1 LSNEKISFASMQ
13 RIFFSNLVL
22 AIFLNLLIKPLAL
35 FGIDATVQNR
45 VGPEDYGLYFSLLNF
60 SVMFNMLLDLGINN
74 FTTKSIAQSPDEA
87 RGYFGKLMGLRLLLF
102 VLYLVF
108 LLLSALILGYRNQ
121 ELHLLSL
128 LALMQFLILTTGFCR
143 SHFAGFHFFKYDALM
158 SVLDRTLLIVFGGAI
173 LFIPQLGIEMNIQL
187 FIWIQV
193 VSYFIATIV
202 ALVLLWNH
210 IDKPLLGWDLK
221 FGKNYLRQS
230 IPYALL
236 VILMLVYTRTD
247 GVMLERIHP
256 KGAYESGI
264 YAQGFRLL
272 DALFMFGMIF
282 AGLLLPL
289 FSRQLKEN
297 KKMILEMLDSAGNLL
312 ISGAVVIVIITI
324 SNAAFILNLIYTNG
338 LESMASFQWLMLS
351 FLAICMNFIFG
362 TLLTANGNMRFLN
375 WSSAVGIGV
384 NIILN
389 LYLIPDYGA
398 KGAAFTT
405 FVTQSTVAI
414 FQFFYCKRLFDIPIN
429 LKLIFRYGILIGLL
443 VGANFFVHDHF
454 NLLFIQILLSIVLL
468 VSLSFL
474 RIENLK
480 SLLKG
485 AKK

>member
-1 LSNEKISFASMQ
+1 MQ

-22 AIFLNLLIKPLAL
+22 AVFLNLLIKPLAL

-45 VGPEDYGLYFSLLNF
+45 VGAEDYGLYFSLLNF

-87 RGYFGKLMGLRLLLF
+87 RSYFGKLMGLRFLLF
-102 VLYLVF
+102 LLYLVSVF
-108 LLLSALILGYRNQ
+108 SIALLLGYSGKALY
-121 ELHLLSL
+121 LLSL
-128 LALMQFLILTTGFCR
+128 LSLMQFLILTTGFCR

-158 SVLDRTLLIVFGGAI
+158 SVLDRTLLIIIGGAI
-173 LFIPQLGIEMNIQL
+173 LYLPQLGLEMTIDL

-193 VSYFIATIV
+193 VSYLIATIV
-202 ALVLLWNH
+202 AVSLLWKH

-256 KGAYESGI
+256 RGAYESGI

-289 FSRQLKEN
+289 FSKQLKEN
-297 KKMILEMLDSAGNLL
+297 RKMIIDMLDSAGNLL

-324 SNAAFILNLIYTNG
+324 SNAEFLLELIYTNG
-338 LESMASFQWLMLS
+338 LESVTSFQWLMLS

-362 TLLTANGNMRFLN
+362 TLLTANGSMRFLN
-375 WSSAVGIGV
+375 WSSAIGILV

-389 LYLIPDYGA
+389 FYLIPDYGA

-405 FVTQSTVAI
+405 LITQSSVALI
-414 FQFFYCKRLFDIPIN
+414 QFIYCVRLFEIPLN
-429 LKLIFRYGILIGLL
+429 PKLVLRYAILIVALTSFYLL
-443 VGANFFVHDHF
+443 LPNHPQLFLFQMLAGFI
-454 NLLFIQILLSIVLL
+454 LLFL
-468 VSLSFL
+468 LSFL
-474 RIENLK
+474 RLENVKNLLK
-480 SLLKG
+480 S
-485 AKK
+485 

>member
-1 LSNEKISFASMQ
+1 
-13 RIFFSNLVL
+13 
-22 AIFLNLLIKPLAL
+22 
-35 FGIDATVQNR
+35 
-45 VGPEDYGLYFSLLNF
+45 
-60 SVMFNMLLDLGINN
+60 
-74 FTTKSIAQSPDEA
+74 
-87 RGYFGKLMGLRLLLF
+87 
-102 VLYLVF
+102 
-108 LLLSALILGYRNQ
+108 
-121 ELHLLSL
+121 
-128 LALMQFLILTTGFCR
+128 
-143 SHFAGFHFFKYDALM
+143 M
-158 SVLDRTLLIVFGGAI
+158 SVLDRTLLIIIGGAI
-173 LFIPQLGIEMNIQL
+173 LFIPQLGVDMNIQL

-193 VSYFIATIV
+193 ISYFIAMIV

-338 LESMASFQWLMLS
+338 LESVVSFQWLMLS

-375 WSSAVGIGV
+375 WSSAIGIGV
-384 NIILN
+384 NVLLN
-389 LYLIPDYGA
+389 IYLIPDYGA

-405 FVTQSTVAI
+405 FITQSTVAV
-414 FQFFYCKRLFDIPIN
+414 FQFFYCKKLFDIPIN
-429 LKLIFRYGILIGLL
+429 FKLIFRYSILISLL
-443 VGANFFVHDHF
+443 VGLNFIVQDHF
-454 NLLFIQILLSIVLL
+454 NLLFSQILMSVVLL
-468 VSLSFL
+468 VTLSFL

>member
-1 LSNEKISFASMQ
+1 MQ

-22 AIFLNLLIKPLAL
+22 AVFLNLLIKPLAL

-45 VGPEDYGLYFSLLNF
+45 VGAEDYGLYFSLLNF

-87 RGYFGKLMGLRLLLF
+87 RSYFGKLMSLRFLLF
-102 VLYLVF
+102 LLYLVSVF
-108 LLLSALILGYRNQ
+108 SIALLLGYSGKALYLLG
-121 ELHLLSL
+121 L

-158 SVLDRTLLIVFGGAI
+158 SVLDRTLLIIIGGAI
-173 LFIPQLGIEMNIQL
+173 LYLPQLGVEMTIDL

-193 VSYFIATIV
+193 ISYFIATIV
-202 ALVLLWNH
+202 AVSLLWKH

-236 VILMLVYTRTD
+236 VILMLVYTRID

-256 KGAYESGI
+256 RGAYESGI

-297 KKMILEMLDSAGNLL
+297 RKLIIDMLDSAGNLL

-324 SNAAFILNLIYTNG
+324 SNAKFLLELIYTNG
-338 LESMASFQWLMLS
+338 LESVASFQWLMLS

-362 TLLTANGNMRFLN
+362 TLLTANGSMRFLN
-375 WSSAVGIGV
+375 WTSAIGIMV
-384 NIILN
+384 NVMLN

-405 FVTQSTVAI
+405 FITQSSVALI
-414 FQFFYCKRLFDIPIN
+414 QYFYCARLFEIPFN
-429 LKLIFRYGILIGLL
+429 PKLVLRYAILIAALTSFYLLLPNHPQLFFFQML
-443 VGANFFVHDHF
+443 VGFV
-454 NLLFIQILLSIVLL
+454 LLFV
-468 VSLSFL
+468 LSFL
-474 RIENLK
+474 RLENVKNLLK
-480 SLLKG
+480 SKNN
-485 AKK
+485 